1 MRVGWVLAQISWCA
15 SVRVRALIGTTGIN
29 GMDDEFDEFVAAVRP
44 RLRRAFVGCRGLDG
58 ADDATAEALAWA
70 WEHWSEARAMAN
82 PAGYLYRVGQSR
94 TRAPRRVGLP
104 APDVL
109 GAPEVEPALIPALL
123 ALPETQRT
131 AVWLVHGC
139 GWRYAEVAEAMATTT
154 STVGNHV
161 RRALERLR
169 NTLKVERDA

>member
-1 MRVGWVLAQISWCA
+1 MS
-15 SVRVRALIGTTGIN
+15 
-29 GMDDEFDEFVAAVRP
+29 DEFDGFVAMIRP

-70 WEHWSEARAMAN
+70 WERWSEVQVMTN
-82 PAGYLYRVGQSR
+82 PAGYLYRVGKSR
-94 TRAPRRVGLP
+94 TRTPRQVGLP

-109 GAPEVEPALIPALL
+109 HAPEVEPALIPALL
-123 ALPETQRT
+123 TLPETQRT

-139 GWRYAEVAEAMATTT
+139 GWKYAEVAAAMETTT

-161 RRALERLR
+161 RRALKRLR
-169 NTLKVERDA
+169 HSLKVDRDA

>member
-1 MRVGWVLAQISWCA
+1 MS
-15 SVRVRALIGTTGIN
+15 
-29 GMDDEFDEFVAAVRP
+29 DEFDEFVAAIRP

-58 ADDATAEALAWA
+58 AEDATAEALAWA
-70 WEHWSEARAMAN
+70 WEHWSEVQAMTN

-94 TRAPRRVGLP
+94 TRPPWRVGLP
-104 APDVL
+104 APEVL
-109 GAPEVEPALIPALL
+109 DAPEVEPGLIPALL
-123 ALPETQRT
+123 TLPETQRA

-139 GWRYAEVAEAMATTT
+139 GWKYAEVAEAMETTT

-169 NTLKVERDA
+169 HSLKVDRDA

>member
-1 MRVGWVLAQISWCA
+1 MS
-15 SVRVRALIGTTGIN
+15 
-29 GMDDEFDEFVAAVRP
+29 DEFDGFVAAIRP

-58 ADDATAEALAWA
+58 ADDAAAEALAWA
-70 WEHWSEARAMAN
+70 WEHWSEVQAMTN

-94 TRAPRRVGLP
+94 TRTPRRVGLL
-104 APDVL
+104 APEVFD
-109 GAPEVEPALIPALL
+109 APEVEPALIPALL
-123 ALPETQRT
+123 TLPETQRT

-139 GWRYAEVAEAMATTT
+139 GWKYAEVAEAMETTT

-169 NTLKVERDA
+169 HSLKVDPDA